1 MQVEVGIQLGDLK
14 GIVRRRFKVVCG
26 VALAVSLTAYWVAM
40 ALPNEYESYATVL
53 VEPQSVDPD
62 LVTAGIVG
70 TDLNRRLHLMA
81 AQILSRPRLSRVID
95 DLGLYEEESK
105 YLTRDEIISILRSKI
120 DVNPVMP
127 ELEQGRRVRN
137 DSEIDRFQIR
147 FHDDSATVARD
158 LAQRL
163 ANDFIEQ
170 HIDSRVRV
178 SQKSV
183 EFIDEELS
191 RLGDQIGA
199 VETEMARIK
208 AENAGRLPDDLAAN
222 RGGVERLLAT
232 VTAIRREVAEAR
244 SDEAFFRSQSA
255 TARELMRSAG
265 GDRHDSPHARIRLLE
280 LQLTDHTSR
289 GLTHKHPDMISV
301 KKELALLQEQVEGE
315 SEEDSASG
323 SFAEHSAAAEAERA
337 RNRRI
342 AAESEIVRTEE
353 RIAEIQVLLAEI
365 PRVAEQLD
373 GLEREYTHLF
383 KSYQDF
389 SNRRLEATVQADLER
404 RQLGEQFRVL
414 ENAFEATEPS
424 SPNRLLIVAVG
435 FLFGIAMG
443 FGVGLVLEVADTSVH
458 TARQLQTRIGAPVL
472 GEIPQIWL
480 ESDRLGQRRVRLVT
494 AAVTLGVIV
503 FTLAGGYAN
512 YWWVNG
518 SSRAQESVVE
528 VEEVPREKAPAEA
541 GEE

>member
-1 MQVEVGIQLGDLK
+1 
-14 GIVRRRFKVVCG
+14 
-26 VALAVSLTAYWVAM
+26 
-40 ALPNEYESYATVL
+40 
-53 VEPQSVDPD
+53 
-62 LVTAGIVG
+62 
-70 TDLNRRLHLMA
+70 
-81 AQILSRPRLSRVID
+81 
-95 DLGLYEEESK
+95 
-105 YLTRDEIISILRSKI
+105 
-120 DVNPVMP
+120 
-127 ELEQGRRVRN
+127 
-137 DSEIDRFQIR
+137 
-147 FHDDSATVARD
+147 
-158 LAQRL
+158 
-163 ANDFIEQ
+163 
-170 HIDSRVRV
+170 
-178 SQKSV
+178 
-183 EFIDEELS
+183 
-191 RLGDQIGA
+191 
-199 VETEMARIK
+199 
-208 AENAGRLPDDLAAN
+208 
-222 RGGVERLLAT
+222 
-232 VTAIRREVAEAR
+232 
-244 SDEAFFRSQSA
+244 
-255 TARELMRSAG
+255 
-265 GDRHDSPHARIRLLE
+265 
-280 LQLTDHTSR
+280 
-289 GLTHKHPDMISV
+289 
-301 KKELALLQEQVEGE
+301 
-315 SEEDSASG
+315 
-323 SFAEHSAAAEAERA
+323 EHSAAAEAERA

-458 TARQLQTRIGAPVL
+458 TARELQTRIGAPVL

-480 ESDRLGQRRVRLVT
+480 ESDRLGQRRVRLVM
-494 AAVTLGVIV
+494 AAGTLGVIV
-503 FTLAGGYAN
+503 FALAGGYAN